1 MSVGVALGLDR
12 ICAAVVRRTPTAES
26 SHGVWSRPL
35 RPAAEG
41 PGWQDLGEALAEMRQ
56 ALCIRPG
63 ALHVALLP
71 PLVEVRRLEL
81 PRLREEELRRVL
93 TRDVGRYFLR
103 LHAPQVIGAVPLSN
117 RRVSPVPLIVAAADA
132 GLVEEIYR
140 TAEKARHEIVG
151 LVPGY
156 FGWEAASVLWPQVR
170 KGLGHLVVRGE
181 GCTDVLRMERGR
193 LTLVRRIRQSDGPE
207 VPAGSVFLES
217 PDALA
222 AVFAPRASGPEL
234 LPESTRQERWRR
246 VVALSRRLWATACA
260 LALAAA
266 GLELWGAGRELG
278 AITGRREAIARQ
290 VAEAM
295 AVRTAIE
302 EIEAR
307 ISALASAEGNARR
320 WSATLASVAEH
331 LPRDAHLVEL
341 RGSRDSLQL
350 EGVARQAAG
359 VFESFHQA
367 PGMAGVRAQGPIR
380 QEAHDSQAPVER
392 FSLAARLGAAT
403 LRPEDTP

>member
-1 MSVGVALGLDR
+1 MNVGVALGLDR
-12 ICAAVVRRTPTAES
+12 ICAAVVRGTPTAES
-26 SHGVWSRPL
+26 SQDVWSRPL
-35 RPAAEG
+35 RPAVEG
-41 PGWQDLGEALAEMRQ
+41 PGWQDLGEALAEMHQ
-56 ALCIRPG
+56 ALGIRSG
-63 ALHVALLP
+63 VLHIALVP

-81 PRLREEELRRVL
+81 PCLREVELRRVL
-93 TRDVGRYFLR
+93 TRDVGRYFLGLR
-103 LHAPQVIGAVPLSN
+103 SPQVIAAVPLSS
-117 RRVSPVPLIVAAADA
+117 RRVSPVPVMVAAADA
-132 GLVEEIYR
+132 GLVEEIYQ
-140 TAEKARHEIVG
+140 TAEKARQEIAG
-151 LVPGY
+151 PVPGY
-156 FGWEAASVLWPQVR
+156 FAWEAASVLWPQAR
-170 KGLGHLVVRGE
+170 GGMGHLVVRGE
-181 GCTDVLRMERGR
+181 ERTDVLRLERGR
-193 LTLVRRIRQSDGPE
+193 LTLVRRLQHSDGPE
-207 VPAGSVFLES
+207 IPAGSVFLES

-234 LPESTRQERWRR
+234 LPESTRQERRRR

-266 GLELWGAGRELG
+266 GLELWGAHRELD
-278 AITGRREAIARQ
+278 AITARREAMARQ
-290 VAEAM
+290 VTEAM

-307 ISALASAEGNARR
+307 IGALASAEGSARR

-331 LPRDAHLVEL
+331 LPRDAYLVEL

-380 QEAHDSQAPVER
+380 QEAQDSQAPVER
-392 FSLAARLGAAT
+392 FSLAARLNTTPLWA
-403 LRPEDTP
+403 EDTP